1 MTRVVWLP
9 KKKKSRKKNGHQ
21 MMLCVSAL
29 PRKCFG
35 FTSGAE
41 LKPNLQLEALDG
53 RLCFWTF
60 FPSVT
65 LAEGNYL
72 NLH

>member
-9 KKKKSRKKNGHQ
+9 KKEKKKEKKNGHQ

-53 RLCFWTF
+53 RLCFASF
-60 FPSVT
+60 SH
-65 LAEGNYL
+65 L
-72 NLH
+72 LH